1 MLTSLRAQQTIT
13 EIVVASEVHTTLETA
28 VITAGL
34 ADVLSGPGPFTVFAP
49 TDDAFAAL
57 PDGTIAALLADS
69 ATLADILLYHT
80 VGSEALS
87 SSLTNG
93 QKITTL
99 NGSDVRVRITDNGV
113 FINDAQVTMADID
126 ASNGVVHVIDAVLT
140 RPAASVVEV
149 IVNSPDHNTLEA
161 AVIAADLAGTLSG
174 DGPFTVFAPTDA
186 AFDLLPAGTVAA
198 LLADIPTLTSILTY
212 HVVGAEAFAAELSNG
227 QRITTVNG
235 GSVRVTI
242 NDDGVFIDDAQVTIT
257 DIEAENGVVHVINAV
272 LMPRPATVVD
282 IIVDSEVHTTL
293 EAAVIA
299 ADLAGTLSGDGPFTV
314 FAPTDDAFNLLPAGT
329 VAALLADIPTLTSI
343 LTYHVVGAEA
353 FAAELS
359 DGQRIPTVNGGSVRV
374 TINDDGVFIDDAQV
388 TITDIEAE
396 NGVVHVINAVLMPR
410 PATVVDIIVDSEV
423 HTTLEAAVIAADLAG
438 TLSGDGPF
446 TVFAPT
452 DDAFNLL
459 PAGTVAAL
467 LADIPTLTS
476 ILTYHVVGAEAF
488 AAELSNGQRIT
499 TVNGGSVRV
508 TINDDGVFID
518 DAQVTITDIEAEN
531 GVVHVINAVL
541 MPRPATVVDIIVD
554 SEIHTTLETAVLA
567 AGLETTLSG
576 DGPFTVFAPTDD
588 AFNLLP
594 AGTVAA
600 LLADIPTLTS
610 ILTYHVVG
618 AEAFAADLANGDL
631 FTTVNGSQ
639 VRVTINDE
647 GVFIN
652 DAQVIVTDIEA
663 ENGVVHV
670 IDAVLTRPAATVVD
684 IIVNSEIHTTLET
697 AVVAAGLAGTL
708 SGDGPFT
715 VFAPTDAAFAALP
728 ADQLAA
734 LLADPTGALATILQ
748 FHVVGS
754 AAYSSDIADGL
765 MLTSLEGEMLD
776 FRITDEGIFVENAQI
791 IVTDILADNGV
802 VHVIDAVM
810 LPVSVST
817 AEPAFATEVR
827 IMPNPASDFMIVE
840 LPQQIVNTAVLTLR
854 DMMGRTLFTRTTN
867 GERQQIE
874 LNQLA
879 SGTYL
884 LEISADAGR
893 IQRRIVV
900 GK

>member
-227 QRITTVNG
+227 QRIT
-235 GSVRVTI
+235 
-242 NDDGVFIDDAQVTIT
+242 
-257 DIEAENGVVHVINAV
+257 
-272 LMPRPATVVD
+272 
-282 IIVDSEVHTTL
+282 
-293 EAAVIA
+293 
-299 ADLAGTLSGDGPFTV
+299 
-314 FAPTDDAFNLLPAGT
+314 
-329 VAALLADIPTLTSI
+329 
-343 LTYHVVGAEA
+343 
-353 FAAELS
+353 
-359 DGQRIPTVNGGSVRV
+359 TVNGGSVRV